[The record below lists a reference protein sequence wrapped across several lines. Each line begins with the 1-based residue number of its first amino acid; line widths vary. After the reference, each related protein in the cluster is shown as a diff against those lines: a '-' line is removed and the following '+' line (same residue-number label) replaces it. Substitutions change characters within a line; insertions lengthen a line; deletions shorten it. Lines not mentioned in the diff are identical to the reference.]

1 MAIRTMRR
9 FLTFLTLLVLP
20 WQAAATDLPKI
31 VSLNMCADAYL
42 MAIAAPEQILALS
55 YLSRDAALSP
65 FHERAATLP
74 VTHGGLEEILALKP
88 QLVIVSPYSS
98 AMKQQVLQSH
108 GIEIVSL
115 AASTDFAEAGDE
127 ILALGTAIGRPTQAA
142 AYWRNL
148 QRQLADARHA
158 DQGKTLLPLQR
169 RGLTIGDNHI
179 LAQVMRFAGAAR
191 PQGSQQVTQQDSK
204 QNTDRADDFRSFN
217 LEQAIASKADAL
229 LLTEPMGQPA
239 DRGIEFLAHPALARR
254 FPESQRIYLPSNLV
268 TCSGATTALA
278 VAQLAAA
285 LAHVPKQSD

>member
-191 PQGSQQVTQQDSK
+191 PQVSHQVTQQDNK
-204 QNTDRADDFRSFN
+204 QNTERADDFSPFN
-217 LEQAIASKADAL
+217 LEQAIASKADGL
-229 LLTEPMGQPA
+229 LLTEPTGQPA

-268 TCSGATTALA
+268 TCSGAATPLA

>member
-115 AASTDFAEAGDE
+115 AASTDFAEAGNE

-191 PQGSQQVTQQDSK
+191 LQVSHQVTQQDNK
-204 QNTDRADDFRSFN
+204 QNTERADDFRPFN
-217 LEQAIASKADAL
+217 LEQAIASKADGL

-268 TCSGATTALA
+268 TCSGAATPLA

>member
-65 FHERAATLP
+65 FHKRAATLP

-179 LAQVMRFAGAAR
+179 LAQVMRLAGAAR
-191 PQGSQQVTQQDSK
+191 PRVSQQDNE
-204 QNTDRADDFRSFN
+204 QNTERADDFRPFN

-268 TCSGATTALA
+268 TCSGAATPLA